1 MAKKDG
7 SNALEISSMLSPE
20 IAEATKRLIPYGGE
34 MKPQARFT
42 VIISPKC
49 IGSIPIAFTTGSR
62 IGAVSYTHLDVYKR
76 QPWMKAGTC
85 SRVCTRFGLMAS
97 LRSIAI
103 APWASSSLAVTGL
116 SS

>member
-7 SNALEISSMLSPE
+7 SIAFEISSMLSPE
-20 IAEATKRLIPYGGE
+20 IAEATKRFIPYGGE

-62 IGAVSYTHLDVYKR
+62 IGVRMITAAMSVSYTHLTL
-76 QPWMKAGTC
+76 PTT
-85 SRVCTRFGLMAS
+85 SRV
-97 LRSIAI
+97 
-103 APWASSSLAVTGL
+103 
-116 SS
+116 